1 MGLLVVLIGIDQVFN
16 TKKLH
21 DRYRSMN
28 ISLMQTSNDGS
39 VLCLILIL
47 NRSNNYYMM
56 FQKYSSFE
64 YTANCIYEL
73 DRLIKSMK
81 NIWIIVVRFSIKI
94 QNQH

>member
-1 MGLLVVLIGIDQVFN
+1 MGLLVILIGIDQVFN
-16 TKKLH
+16 TKNLP
-21 DRYRSMN
+21 N

-39 VLCLILIL
+39 VLCLIL

>member
-1 MGLLVVLIGIDQVFN
+1 MGLLVILIGIDQVFN
-16 TKKLH
+16 TKNLP
-21 DRYRSMN
+21 N

-39 VLCLILIL
+39 VLCLIL

-81 NIWIIVVRFSIKI
+81 NIWIIVVRISIKI